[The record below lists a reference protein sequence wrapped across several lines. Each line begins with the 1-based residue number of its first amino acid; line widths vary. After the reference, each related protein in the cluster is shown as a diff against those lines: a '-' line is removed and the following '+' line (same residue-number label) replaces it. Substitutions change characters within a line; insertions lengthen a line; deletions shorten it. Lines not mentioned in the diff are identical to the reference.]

1 MPKKK
6 QKRKPQNAA
15 FVAQTESTQSL
26 LKKRIIKWAS
36 ISVILAI
43 LLSVMIAAISVSPSN
58 AATPNAATP
67 AADCSMPDTDGDA
80 IKNDLDTDID
90 GDGTV
95 NGLDADIDGDG
106 KINAKD
112 TDPADTN
119 CFENEVLPIMPAPAV
134 DNEANL
140 FVRIAG
146 IVVVAGLGIGYLVL
160 RRIRGKKK

>member
-26 LKKRIIKWAS
+26 LKQRIIKWAS

-43 LLSVMIAAISVSPSN
+43 LLSVMIAAISVSPSQ
-58 AATPNAATP
+58 AASTNAATP

-80 IKNDLDTDID
+80 ITNEVDSDIDGDGIVNGLDDDID
-90 GDGTV
+90 GDGTE
-95 NGLDADIDGDG
+95 
-106 KINAKD
+106 NAKD
-112 TDPADTN
+112 SDPAETN
-119 CFENEVLPIMPAPAV
+119 CYDTGVLPIMPAPVA
-134 DNEANL
+134 DDEGNL
-140 FVRIAG
+140 LVRVVG